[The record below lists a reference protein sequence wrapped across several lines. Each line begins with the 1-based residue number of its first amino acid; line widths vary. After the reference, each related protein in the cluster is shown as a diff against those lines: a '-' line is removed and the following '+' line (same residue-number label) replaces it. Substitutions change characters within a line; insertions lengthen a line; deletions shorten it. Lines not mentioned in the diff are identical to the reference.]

1 MKISINFAQNTFLIF
16 SSFFFSN
23 LLETQSL
30 RNFVYLERED
40 RGKNA
45 AISTKQRA
53 PLSPPSIMAN
63 EHPSRKKKPSLFS
76 PFPFH
81 RHLSNNLPPTDY
93 LFQLCHQ
100 PLRSEKTTRRTYQ
113 MWTLCSTRTIKR
125 SSSFFFLASL
135 SGYSKRFRTRSYIE
149 TTSFLYSHFQPHP
162 LSYYSVVGLD
172 ASTPPRPV
180 SVLDSNR
187 ETACCHFVIWTVRKL
202 EERFSLRW
210 TLLSSKID
218 FREIFLIVIRDVCS
232 WKKYFYNNT
241 NNIKF

>member
-1 MKISINFAQNTFLIF
+1 MWKMKISINFAQNTFLIF

-81 RHLSNNLPPTDY
+81 RHLSNDLPRASTHRLSLSIVPSTASKRKNNEENLSDVDSMLDTND
-93 LFQLCHQ
+93 
-100 PLRSEKTTRRTYQ
+100 KT
-113 MWTLCSTRTIKR
+113 SP
-125 SSSFFFLASL
+125 FFFLASL
-135 SGYSKRFRTRSYIE
+135 SGYSKRFRAR
-149 TTSFLYSHFQPHP
+149 
-162 LSYYSVVGLD
+162 
-172 ASTPPRPV
+172 
-180 SVLDSNR
+180 
-187 ETACCHFVIWTVRKL
+187 
-202 EERFSLRW
+202 
-210 TLLSSKID
+210 
-218 FREIFLIVIRDVCS
+218 
-232 WKKYFYNNT
+232 
-241 NNIKF
+241 